1 MLLYKLVNESSKI
14 DDYRQDMYKLAG
26 YNSMSEPEYQKIR
39 IKLDNIID
47 MCKQISTLR
56 QHYKKESL

>member
-1 MLLYKLVNESSKI
+1 MLLFKLVNESSKV
-14 DDYRQDMYKLAG
+14 DEYRQDMDKLAG
-26 YNSMSEPEYQKIR
+26 YNGVSDPQFQKIG

-47 MCKQISTLR
+47 MCKQISALR